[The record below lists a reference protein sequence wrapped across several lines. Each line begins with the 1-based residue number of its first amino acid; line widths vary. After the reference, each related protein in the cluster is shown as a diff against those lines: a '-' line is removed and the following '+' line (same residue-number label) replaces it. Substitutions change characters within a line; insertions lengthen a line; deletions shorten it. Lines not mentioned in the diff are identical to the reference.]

1 MSTGG
6 KATPGNESGM
16 GKGADAGPEIVG
28 DAAENPQER
37 ITRKWNEMLQELRVA
52 QTGVQVLTGFLL
64 TVPFSSRFDD
74 LGTFDTRVYLAVL
87 CASILTAGL
96 LISPVA
102 FHRVLFGRSEKQW
115 LVRAANLAARG
126 GLGLLALTMTGVVLL
141 VFSVVLEDR
150 TVAWTAGGATLG
162 IFVLLWLV
170 LPALGGDGDQPSS
183 HP

>member
-1 MSTGG
+1 MITGG
-6 KATPGNESGM
+6 KATPGNESG
-16 GKGADAGPEIVG
+16 GAASGHAPGVIG
-28 DAAENPQER
+28 DRAENPQER

-74 LGTFDTRVYLAVL
+74 LDTFDTRVYLAVL

-96 LISPVA
+96 LIAPVA

-115 LVRAANLAARG
+115 LVRAANIAARS

-150 TVAWTAGGATLG
+150 AVAWTASGLTLS

-170 LPALGGDGDQPSS
+170 LPALGGDGEH